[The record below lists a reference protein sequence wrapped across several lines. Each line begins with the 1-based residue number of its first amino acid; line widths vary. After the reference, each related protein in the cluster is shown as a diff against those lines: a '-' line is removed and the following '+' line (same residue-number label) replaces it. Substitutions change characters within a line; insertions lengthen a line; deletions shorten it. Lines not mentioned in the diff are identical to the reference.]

1 MIFSAPVAQLDRAS
15 AFEAG
20 GWGFESLRARHPSP
34 GNLWATWRSGMPLAE
49 RAGAAYPESSTV
61 GGGPVAL
68 RFPTEAPHA
77 AQRYS

>member
-1 MIFSAPVAQLDRAS
+1 
-15 AFEAG
+15 
-20 GWGFESLRARHPSP
+20 
-34 GNLWATWRSGMPLAE
+34 MPLAG